1 MQHSS
6 GIRRLRIVN
15 KIQDRMKKIL
25 SILLVL
31 VVISSSAFAR
41 RATDKP
47 VPVSGLAVMKNGST
61 FKVFYKGA
69 NASDIKVSILDA
81 DNNIVFVETIRK
93 VESFVRPYNFENLAK
108 GEYTI
113 EVSDAALRQTQ
124 KVQYGEPSDRMVGL
138 VRLATEES
146 AFLLTVPNKGDE
158 TLQITIRGE
167 EGELLYSGQEKVQGD
182 FARIYKLRDATGA
195 FSFEVSDS
203 KGIVRTV
210 RN

>member
-6 GIRRLRIVN
+6 GVRRLRIVN
-15 KIQDRMKKIL
+15 KYKTRMKKIL

-31 VVISSSAFAR
+31 VIISSSAFAR

-47 VPVSGLAVMKNGST
+47 VPASGLAVTKNGST
-61 FKVFYKGA
+61 FKVFYRGVNA
-69 NASDIKVSILDA
+69 NDIKVSILDA
-81 DNNIVFVETIRK
+81 DNNVVFAETIRK
-93 VESFVRPYNFENLAK
+93 VDAFVRPYNFEKLAK

-113 EVSDAALRQTQ
+113 EVSEAGSRQTQ
-124 KVQYGEPSDRMVGL
+124 KILYEESNERLVGL
-138 VRLATEES
+138 VRLAGDAST
-146 AFLLTVPNKGDE
+146 FLLTVPNKGDE
-158 TLQITIRGE
+158 TLRITIRGE
-167 EGELLYSGQEKVQGD
+167 EDELLYSGVEKIHGD
-182 FARIYKLRDATGA
+182 FAQLYKLKDATGE